1 VTQDVAPRETVTPE
15 GRRAIIG
22 AILGFVV
29 DFYDIYLP
37 LVALAPAISY
47 FEPKNLPKSTVT
59 TLFYVVFAVTLIG
72 RPIGAII
79 FGHFAD
85 RIGRK
90 QATMVS
96 VAGFAVMTLLIAVLP
111 GYETLGVAALVL
123 LIIFRL
129 LDGIFLGGEYTSN
142 NTLAMEYCP
151 KHLRGFVGGLIQSAY
166 PIAYVGISLF
176 TAIMLATLPHE
187 GLNSPYVQWGW
198 RIPFFVGALIAFVFL
213 IWYRTVPE
221 SPMWTDTKKSSAPLR
236 ELLRGQ
242 NFRNFLQVF
251 VLMTGFWLQTQAVT
265 SVLPGLLIQTLKLP
279 SAIVTNALLV
289 ANLVLIGGYLAAAL
303 LGQRFGRRRMLIIFG
318 AITLVIGC
326 TLYFFAVRNAL
337 AGGSLIGTLALAS
350 LVVLLCTSP
359 WALAT
364 TYVNERFPTHIRSS
378 GYGVGYSL
386 AVIIPSFY
394 SFYLLGLAK
403 IMPYAYTQIVL
414 LVFCGL
420 FVMLGAALGPETK
433 DVDLREV
440 GKEPAGEVAPAGAG
454 AEAGGSSG

>member
-1 VTQDVAPRETVTPE
+1 MSPE

-47 FEPKNLPKSTVT
+47 FQPKDLPGSTVT
-59 TLFYVVFAVTLIG
+59 TLFYLVFAVTLIG

-85 RIGRK
+85 RVGRK
-90 QATMVS
+90 QSTMIS
-96 VAGFAVMTLLIAVLP
+96 VAGFAVTTLLIAVLP
-111 GYETLGVAALVL
+111 GYQTLGIASLVL
-123 LIIFRL
+123 LIVFRL
-129 LDGIFLGGEYTSN
+129 MDGIFLGGEYTSN

-176 TAIMLATLPHE
+176 TAIMLAALPHE
-187 GLNSPYVQWGW
+187 GPDSAYAQWGW
-198 RIPFFVGALIAFVFL
+198 RVPFVVGALIAFAFL

-221 SPMWTDTKKSSAPLR
+221 SRMWKDTKKSSAPLR
-236 ELLRGQ
+236 ELLQGQ
-242 NFRNFLQVF
+242 NLRNFLQVF

-279 SAIVTNALLV
+279 SATVTNALLV
-289 ANLVLIGGYLAAAL
+289 ANLVLVGGYLAAAL

-318 AITLVIGC
+318 ANTLIVGC

-337 AGGSLIGTLALAS
+337 AGGSLAGTLALVG
-350 LVVLLCTSP
+350 LLVLLTTAP

-364 TYVNERFPTHIRSS
+364 TYVNERFPTNIRSS

-386 AVIIPSFY
+386 AVVIPSFY

-403 IMPYAYTQIVL
+403 LMPYAYTQIVL
-414 LVFCGL
+414 LVLCGL
-420 FVMLGAALGPETK
+420 FVVLGA
-433 DVDLREV
+433 
-440 GKEPAGEVAPAGAG
+440 
-454 AEAGGSSG
+454 

>member
-1 VTQDVAPRETVTPE
+1 MTQDVAPRETLSPE

-47 FEPKNLPKSTVT
+47 FQPKDLPGSTVT
-59 TLFYVVFAVTLIG
+59 TLFYLVFAVTLIG

-85 RIGRK
+85 RVGRK
-90 QATMVS
+90 QSTMIS
-96 VAGFAVMTLLIAVLP
+96 VAGFAVTTLLIAVLP
-111 GYETLGVAALVL
+111 GYQTLGIASLVL
-123 LIIFRL
+123 LIVFRL
-129 LDGIFLGGEYTSN
+129 MDGIFLGGEYTSN

-176 TAIMLATLPHE
+176 TAIMLAALPHE
-187 GLNSPYVQWGW
+187 GPDSAYAQWGW
-198 RIPFFVGALIAFVFL
+198 RVPFVVGALIAFAFL

-221 SPMWTDTKKSSAPLR
+221 SRMWKDTKKSSAPLR
-236 ELLRGQ
+236 ELLQGQ
-242 NFRNFLQVF
+242 NLRNFLQVF

-279 SAIVTNALLV
+279 SATVTNALLV
-289 ANLVLIGGYLAAAL
+289 ANLVLVGGYLAAAL

-318 AITLVIGC
+318 ANTLIVGC

-337 AGGSLIGTLALAS
+337 AGGSLAGTLALVG
-350 LVVLLCTSP
+350 LLVLLTTAP

-364 TYVNERFPTHIRSS
+364 TYVNERFPTNIRSS

-386 AVIIPSFY
+386 AVVIPSFY

-403 IMPYAYTQIVL
+403 LMPYAYTQIVL
-414 LVFCGL
+414 LVLCGL
-420 FVMLGAALGPETK
+420 FVVLGATLGPETK
-433 DVDLREV
+433 DVDLRQLGNEQLAE
-440 GKEPAGEVAPAGAG
+440 GVA
-454 AEAGGSSG
+454 AETAPIA

>member
-1 VTQDVAPRETVTPE
+1 MTQDVAPRETLSPE

-47 FEPKNLPKSTVT
+47 FQPKDLPGSTVT
-59 TLFYVVFAVTLIG
+59 TLFYLVFAVTLIG

-85 RIGRK
+85 RVGRK
-90 QATMVS
+90 QSTMIS
-96 VAGFAVMTLLIAVLP
+96 VAGFAVTTLLIAVLP
-111 GYETLGVAALVL
+111 GYQTLGIASLVL
-123 LIIFRL
+123 LIVFRL
-129 LDGIFLGGEYTSN
+129 MDGIFLGGEYTSN

-176 TAIMLATLPHE
+176 TAIMLAALPHE
-187 GLNSPYVQWGW
+187 GPDSAYAQWGW
-198 RIPFFVGALIAFVFL
+198 RVPFVVGALIAFAFL

-221 SPMWTDTKKSSAPLR
+221 SRMWKDTKKSSAPLR
-236 ELLRGQ
+236 ELLQGQ
-242 NFRNFLQVF
+242 NLRNFLQVF

-279 SAIVTNALLV
+279 SATVTNALLV
-289 ANLVLIGGYLAAAL
+289 ANLVLVGGYLAAAL

-318 AITLVIGC
+318 ANTLIVGC

-337 AGGSLIGTLALAS
+337 AGGSLAGTLALVG
-350 LVVLLCTSP
+350 LLVLLTTAP

-364 TYVNERFPTHIRSS
+364 TYVNERFPTNIRSS

-386 AVIIPSFY
+386 AVVIPSFY

-403 IMPYAYTQIVL
+403 LMPYAYTQIVL
-414 LVFCGL
+414 LVLCGL
-420 FVMLGAALGPETK
+420 FVVLGATLGPETK
-433 DVDLREV
+433 DVDLRQLGNEQLA
-440 GKEPAGEVAPAGAG
+440 EEVA
-454 AEAGGSSG
+454 AETAPIA

>member
-1 VTQDVAPRETVTPE
+1 MTQDVAPRETLSPE

-47 FEPKNLPKSTVT
+47 FQPKDLPGSTVT
-59 TLFYVVFAVTLIG
+59 TLFYLVFAVTLIG

-85 RIGRK
+85 RVGRK
-90 QATMVS
+90 QSTMIS
-96 VAGFAVMTLLIAVLP
+96 VAGFAVTTLLIAVLP
-111 GYETLGVAALVL
+111 GYQTLGIASLVL
-123 LIIFRL
+123 LIVFRL
-129 LDGIFLGGEYTSN
+129 MDGIFLGGEYTSN

-176 TAIMLATLPHE
+176 TAIMLAALPHE
-187 GLNSPYVQWGW
+187 GPDSAYAQWGW
-198 RIPFFVGALIAFVFL
+198 RVPFVVGALIAFAFL

-221 SPMWTDTKKSSAPLR
+221 SRMWKDTKKSSAPLR
-236 ELLRGQ
+236 ELLQGQ
-242 NFRNFLQVF
+242 NLRNFLQVF

-279 SAIVTNALLV
+279 SATVTNALLV
-289 ANLVLIGGYLAAAL
+289 ANLVLVGGYLAAAL

-318 AITLVIGC
+318 ANTLIVGC

-337 AGGSLIGTLALAS
+337 AGGSLAGTLALVG
-350 LVVLLCTSP
+350 LLVLLTTAP

-364 TYVNERFPTHIRSS
+364 TYVNERFPTNIRSS

-386 AVIIPSFY
+386 AVVIPSFY

-403 IMPYAYTQIVL
+403 LMPYAYTQIVL
-414 LVFCGL
+414 LVLCGL
-420 FVMLGAALGPETK
+420 FVVLGATLGPETK
-433 DVDLREV
+433 DVDLRQLGNEQLAE
-440 GKEPAGEVAPAGAG
+440 GVA
-454 AEAGGSSG
+454 AEAAPIA

>member
-1 VTQDVAPRETVTPE
+1 MTQDVAPRETLSPE

-47 FEPKNLPKSTVT
+47 FQPKDLPGSTVT
-59 TLFYVVFAVTLIG
+59 TLFYLVFAVTLIG

-85 RIGRK
+85 RVGRK
-90 QATMVS
+90 QSTMIS
-96 VAGFAVMTLLIAVLP
+96 VAGFAVTTLLIAVLP
-111 GYETLGVAALVL
+111 GYQTLGIASLVL
-123 LIIFRL
+123 LIVFRL
-129 LDGIFLGGEYTSN
+129 MDGIFLGGEYTSN

-176 TAIMLATLPHE
+176 TAIMLAALPHE
-187 GLNSPYVQWGW
+187 GPDSAYAQWGW
-198 RIPFFVGALIAFVFL
+198 RVPFVVGALIAFAFL

-221 SPMWTDTKKSSAPLR
+221 SRMWKDTKKSSAPLR
-236 ELLRGQ
+236 ELLQGQ
-242 NFRNFLQVF
+242 NLRNFLQVF

-289 ANLVLIGGYLAAAL
+289 ANLVLVGGYLAAAL

-318 AITLVIGC
+318 ANTLIVGC

-337 AGGSLIGTLALAS
+337 AGGSLAGTLALVG
-350 LVVLLCTSP
+350 LLVLLTTAP

-364 TYVNERFPTHIRSS
+364 TYVNERFPTNIRSS

-386 AVIIPSFY
+386 AVVIPSFY

-403 IMPYAYTQIVL
+403 LMPYAYTQIVL
-414 LVFCGL
+414 LVLCGL
-420 FVMLGAALGPETK
+420 FVVLGATLGPETK
-433 DVDLREV
+433 DVDLRQLGNEQLAE
-440 GKEPAGEVAPAGAG
+440 GVA
-454 AEAGGSSG
+454 AEAAPIA